1 MAFNST
7 LDQSFITWTLLLL
20 TGGTE
25 YFFFGRDFPE
35 PCTIF
40 VSISL
45 LTTCQYPPPPI
56 QKYHHILAHV
66 PRRGEQKSPLT
77 ENRCLKHLS
86 LRAMLLLQS

>member
-7 LDQSFITWTLLLL
+7 LDQSFITWTPLLL

-35 PCTIF
+35 PCMIF

-45 LTTCQYPPPPI
+45 LTTCQYPPPPM
-56 QKYHHILAHV
+56 QKYHHILHMS
-66 PRRGEQKSPLT
+66 PGEVSKNHP
-77 ENRCLKHLS
+77 
-86 LRAMLLLQS
+86 